1 MLYGRNLP
9 ASQAPFSSPK
19 SALPGGA
26 KSAAQLGG
34 AFACLYRHRIRWLPA
49 GLIGLQGPPHR
60 ALAVLW
66 TASAAGP
73 LGLVGC
79 LSGPDWAAPQQA
91 AGAMLHVVET
101 FAHSC
106 ACPAG

>member
-60 ALAVLW
+60 ALAVLR
-66 TASAAGP
+66 TASAVGP

-79 LSGPDWAAPQQA
+79 LSGPSWAAPQLA
-91 AGAMLHVVET
+91 AGAMLHI
-101 FAHSC
+101 A
-106 ACPAG
+106 